1 MAPLTQE
8 NETVIRRLFQEV
20 SVKMLPSAET
30 ADFKKY
36 TVLEKSCCL
45 EDFGDFFAGLRCA
58 FRDCRLN
65 IKSIAAKG
73 DKVMVHYTVCGM
85 QKGDFLG
92 VSATGEKMVVIGID
106 VFRLNEGKVVQHW
119 DAAHQLSVAR

>member
-1 MAPLTQE
+1 
-8 NETVIRRLFQEV
+8 
-20 SVKMLPSAET
+20 
-30 ADFKKY
+30 
-36 TVLEKSCCL
+36 
-45 EDFGDFFAGLRCA
+45 
-58 FRDCRLN
+58 
-65 IKSIAAKG
+65 
-73 DKVMVHYTVCGM
+73 MVHYTVCGM